1 MLYFLFFREGFNVC
15 VVLILHGKEYQMNLA
30 DNERN
35 NHKRTRISVYG
46 LLSELNTGKTSR
58 KKLS

>member
-1 MLYFLFFREGFNVC
+1 MC